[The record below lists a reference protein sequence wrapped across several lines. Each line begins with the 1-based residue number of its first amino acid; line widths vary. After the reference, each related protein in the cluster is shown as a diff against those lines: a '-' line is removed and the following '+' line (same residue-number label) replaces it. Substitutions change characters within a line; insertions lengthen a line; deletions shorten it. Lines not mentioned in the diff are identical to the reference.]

1 MAGES
6 EKDAGH
12 DQSEALIDELI
23 REIMNESGVSPE
35 SSARGRGSAALLET
49 ALAST
54 LSGSKTS
61 ALERLLLVEAFG
73 SALADALAPAVAE
86 LLAPRLM
93 KYLEQ
98 VMTSESS
105 RKGPGRTASPS
116 GAGGGRR
123 QAR

>member
-23 REIMNESGVSPE
+23 REIMNDSRVAPE
-35 SSARGRGSAALLET
+35 SSGRGKGSAALLET

-61 ALERLLLVEAFG
+61 ALERLLLMEAFG

-93 KYLEQ
+93 KYLDQ
-98 VMTSESS
+98 VMTSEPS
-105 RKGPGRTASPS
+105 RKSAGRTASPS
-116 GAGGGRR
+116 GAGTGRR